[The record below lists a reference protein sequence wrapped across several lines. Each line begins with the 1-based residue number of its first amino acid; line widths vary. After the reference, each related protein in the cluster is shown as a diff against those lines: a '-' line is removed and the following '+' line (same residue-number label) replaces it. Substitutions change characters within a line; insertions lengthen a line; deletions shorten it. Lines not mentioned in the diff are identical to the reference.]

1 MNENEANIMNETFN
15 RMFQK
20 ELRMN
25 NKHFDAYMRTGY
37 SFEVKSSNKE
47 TKTSFVYIFNRDKKL
62 ANAIEVSTTKVQ

>member
-1 MNENEANIMNETFN
+1 
-15 RMFQK
+15 
-20 ELRMN
+20 MN
-25 NKHFDAYMRTGY
+25 NKHFDAYMRMGY